1 MRFSEAWA
9 LHHGE
14 EAKLTH
20 LDVYREP
27 QDEEEMSITQQG
39 RQCPQDDIIRI
50 RYLDDQSQQPQYT

>member
-9 LHHGE
+9 LHRGE
-14 EAKLTH
+14 SGKLTH

-27 QDEEEMSITQQG
+27 QDEAMSITQQG
-39 RQCPQDDIIRI
+39 RQCPHEDIIRV